1 MGSANLW
8 ILMITTFLAGF
19 GVVGAQIG
27 MNALAAGL
35 YPTAIRS
42 TGVGWAL
49 GVGRIG
55 SIIGPL
61 AGGVLLGFGW
71 NSQSVVLVAGIPA
84 LLAGMAVIVLR
95 GRGRT
100 SPSCRRPQRSITNRS
115 KPNHREESC
124 PTTTS
129 SLDRRHAGTPGFY
142 EKIDKKSHGSL
153 AVVGDLVTP
162 EPSACRPRL
171 ALRRHPPHTC
181 WRPEI

>member
-1 MGSANLW
+1 
-8 ILMITTFLAGF
+8 MIATFLAGF

-61 AGGVLLGFGW
+61 AGGILLSLGW
-71 NSQSVVLVAGIPA
+71 NAQSVVLVAAIPA

-95 GRGRT
+95 GRE
-100 SPSCRRPQRSITNRS
+100 
-115 KPNHREESC
+115 PNV
-124 PTTTS
+124 TIVS
-129 SLDRRHAGTPGFY
+129 SAATVH
-142 EKIDKKSHGSL
+142 H
-153 AVVGDLVTP
+153 
-162 EPSACRPRL
+162 
-171 ALRRHPPHTC
+171 
-181 WRPEI
+181 